1 MHSRRNREANL
12 QLSAVLV
19 SCCSYMQW
27 LDFGGQFAEKDTKG
41 YKDGVTLALRNWG
54 ELYVSDTEQALLFL
68 Y

>member
-1 MHSRRNREANL
+1 
-12 QLSAVLV
+12 
-19 SCCSYMQW
+19 MQW

-41 YKDGVTLALRNWG
+41 YKDGVILALRNWG